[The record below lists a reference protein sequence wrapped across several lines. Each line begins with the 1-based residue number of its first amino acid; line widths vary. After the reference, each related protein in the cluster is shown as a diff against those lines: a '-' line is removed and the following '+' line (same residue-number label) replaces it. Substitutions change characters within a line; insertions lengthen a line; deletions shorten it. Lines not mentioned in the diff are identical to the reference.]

1 MMGITLTGADERT
14 AIADMV
20 ALADLGAEIGL
31 LYTHDPEGRH
41 RYPHANW
48 IIYAAELLNGRA
60 AIHVC
65 GKRARDQLM
74 KGELRRMVCHVSR
87 VQVNGRMTAETLQ
100 GVCDILCDHTVITQ
114 HNEANESLLHHHW
127 SYDATNHAIL
137 VDASGGRGQT
147 PGEWKCPSVVK
158 PVGFAGGLGPHNLR
172 EELPKIVAVANGDRS
187 WIDMENGLRDACDWF
202 DIERAMEVMR
212 IWNGFWEAKN

>member
-1 MMGITLTGADERT
+1 MIGITLTGADERT

-41 RYPHANW
+41 RYPSLDWLHA
-48 IIYAAELLNGRA
+48 AADALRGRA
-60 AIHVC
+60 ALHVC
-65 GKRARDQLM
+65 GSRARKQLEDG
-74 KGELRRMVCHVSR
+74 KIDYVLHSIHRI
-87 VQVNGRMTAETLQ
+87 QVNGSVHPFALETICEQYSGKL
-100 GVCDILCDHTVITQ
+100 VITQ
-114 HNEANESLLHHHW
+114 HCAANVGLLGGDL
-127 SYDATNHAIL
+127 SNHVIL
-137 VDASGGRGQT
+137 IDGSGGRGIS
-147 PGEWKCPSVVK
+147 PAEWVRPRTHKQ
-158 PVGFAGGLGPHNLR
+158 VGFAGGLGPHNLH
-172 EELPKIVAVANGDRS
+172 EELPKIEAVASGTW